1 MSAIFQRARQ
11 HKFSRPQRLA
21 LFRSIACIEG
31 EQNGH
36 VALLA
41 ANTEIPPQ
49 VGLRPSRNIQRISL
63 TSEMPQLELRQQG
76 WAAVVSRGPPD
87 RVCPIANDE
96 TAKVATPTKP
106 ITPNPPESLC
116 PFLSSVQ
123 ARGLGST
130 HQDSLGSIRPPRG
143 RQSRNE
149 SERIDTTSIVVMLID
164 NNTNRPSGPGSW
176 RTRFSVFAFG
186 FQRPLA
192 GPRAHTSTSPETQPE
207 ESASRTPRRAKVVN
221 YRKISDPRVY
231 CWDVQKNLRWKPI
244 VSNHRN

>member
-1 MSAIFQRARQ
+1 MFWTLTTFIVPPRFVWLTRLLLKSRDGRACVVCLMSAIFQRARQ

-106 ITPNPPESLC
+106 ITPNPPESLSPSHIYRMARFLPDIIAVLSFH
-116 PFLSSVQ
+116 PFKREVLE
-123 ARGLGST
+123 AR
-130 HQDSLGSIRPPRG
+130 IRILL
-143 RQSRNE
+143 E
-149 SERIDTTSIVVMLID
+149 
-164 NNTNRPSGPGSW
+164 
-176 RTRFSVFAFG
+176 VFD
-186 FQRPLA
+186 R
-192 GPRAHTSTSPETQPE
+192 HEEDSPEMNRRESTQL
-207 ESASRTPRRAKVVN
+207 A
-221 YRKISDPRVY
+221 
-231 CWDVQKNLRWKPI
+231 
-244 VSNHRN
+244 